1 MVSKPVKQDEV
12 KQNFMQVKLNLQRHF
27 KKSLISLFKICVGLL
42 DIPYILAWLGSRA
55 LPTQV

>member
-12 KQNFMQVKLNLQRHF
+12 EQNFMQVKLNLQRHF
-27 KKSLISLFKICVGLL
+27 KKSLISLFKICVGLP
-42 DIPYILAWLGSRA
+42 DIPHILAWLGSHA